1 MRIAMCDDFQN
12 LTFLEKDPI
21 TMLYMMVWFK
31 SRYAV
36 GEVTSSWK
44 GKNFS
49 VRFAK
54 GKKKTVRFGKGKN
67 FFVRFPKCK
76 KKSVRFYKR

>member
-31 SRYAV
+31 SRCAV